1 MNNPQLITNY
11 LESSGKAAILKLK
24 EDAIKWLL
32 VKAIGWSGGF
42 WFKIA
47 SFAIEWVFDNVLI
60 PLAEDG
66 GAELIGYLKKDE
78 LHTKVIKYNEAVT
91 DNETDKAFDNLIS
104 GSNYK

>member
-1 MNNPQLITNY
+1 METPQLITNY
-11 LESSGKAAILKLK
+11 LESSGKVALQKLK

-32 VKAIGWSGGF
+32 VKAVGWSGGF

-47 SFAIEWVFDNVLI
+47 SFMIDWVFENVLI

-66 GAELIGYLKKDE
+66 GTELIGYLKKDE

-91 DNETDKAFDNLIS
+91 DNEIDKAFDNLIS
-104 GSNYK
+104 GSKYK